1 MSTMREQPGGTVSGP
16 QRLIVDV
23 DTGVDDAI
31 ALCLAC
37 RWPNAAVELVTTVA
51 GTIDLDQAT
60 ANTLLVLD
68 RLGLDQVPPVA
79 RGADAPLH
87 RELFS
92 AAEVH
97 GDDGLGGAR
106 ERYPPPRRPSLL
118 SAPAWDAIG
127 EAVAAAPG
135 ELTLVATGPLTNVAR
150 AIQAAPTAMDLLKS
164 MVVMGGAVQ
173 ERGNVTE
180 YAEFNIYVDP
190 EAARLVFASG
200 LPLTLVPLDITHQV
214 VLKRAD
220 LMSWKSLPGTS
231 ADLLAFLEAV
241 TDLTMAFHNLR
252 AGFDGLYLHD
262 PLALA
267 VALDPSLVK
276 TRKARLEVETAG
288 AARGRVRASW
298 DEGAP
303 SAVATA
309 VEAERFLTLLKQVL
323 TGL

>member
-51 GTIDLDQAT
+51 GNIDLDQAT

-68 RLGLDQVPPVA
+68 RLGLDQIPPVA

-106 ERYPPPRRPSLL
+106 ERYPPPRRRSLL
-118 SAPAWDAIG
+118 STPAWDAIG

-150 AIQAAPTAMDLLKS
+150 AIQAAPTAMTHLKS
-164 MVVMGGAVQ
+164 MVVMGGAIQ

-214 VLKRAD
+214 VLERAD
-220 LMSWKSLPGTS
+220 LMRWKSLAGTS

-252 AGFDGLYLHD
+252 VGFDGLYLHD

-309 VEAERFLTLLKQVL
+309 VEAERFLTLVKQVL